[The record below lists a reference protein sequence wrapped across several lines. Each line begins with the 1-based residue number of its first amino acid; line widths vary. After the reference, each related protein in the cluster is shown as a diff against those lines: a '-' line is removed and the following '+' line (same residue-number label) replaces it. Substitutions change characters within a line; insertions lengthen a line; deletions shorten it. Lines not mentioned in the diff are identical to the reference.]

1 MCRLTKLQL
10 IFSLL
15 LTLVAFIFRVH
26 RIEIPVAWVFDEIY
40 HAYTAEFY
48 ALNDP
53 RGYEWWH
60 PIPQGL
66 ALEWLH
72 PPVEKLLMG
81 ASIHIFSTPTE
92 YFSQTNPPLGAKT
105 TFAWRFPTAVCTS
118 LTVLVVILMG
128 TRMFNF
134 PTGFLAGLFYAVD
147 PLSFVHGR
155 LATSDGIFT
164 FFSTLAFYRLYIFLA
179 EYPRKYLQN
188 LLLHGLTLGLA
199 FSTKFTGTFNIIWST
214 LSIVA
219 FFVWRHFTL
228 RTYATQ
234 ATRLK
239 KSAVPSATH
248 NADYTLDKLFLTL
261 LTLALLVLNVYLFS
275 YLQWWL
281 QGHTWQQFY
290 ELHNQIIRY
299 HMGLKATHPFSSH
312 PLSWPIMQKPVW
324 IYMGTDEFGNPLNI
338 WSTGNKATWY
348 GGLVAVF
355 YFVGLLGARF
365 INVVRQGILGEQTAT
380 LNQSVNRK
388 PNRFIEAGRF
398 SNASGFFTALAT
410 KYLTNQN
417 LGLIFLL
424 TAYFGMFLP
433 WALSPRIMFIYH
445 YLPALPFL
453 FLLLAKFLFTLIYK
467 FGGLIGKFI

>member
-1 MCRLTKLQL
+1 MTKTQKVLAVA
-10 IFSLL
+10 
-15 LTLVAFIFRVH
+15 LTLIALVARLY
-26 RIEIPVAWVFDEIY
+26 RLQIPVEWVFDEIY

-48 ALNDP
+48 ALDDP

-60 PIPQGL
+60 PVPQGL

-72 PPVEKLLMG
+72 PPVEKLLMA
-81 ASIHIFSTPTE
+81 ASIHIFSQPVE
-92 YFSQTNPPLGAKT
+92 YFSQTNPPLDYQT

-118 LTVLVVILMG
+118 LTVLVIILMG

-134 PTGFLAGLFYAVD
+134 PAGFLAGLFYAVD

-188 LLLHGLTLGLA
+188 LLLLGLTVGLA
-199 FSTKFTGTFNIIWST
+199 FSTKFTGVFNIFWST
-214 LSIVA
+214 FFIIG
-219 FFVWRHFTL
+219 FFVYRGYFMYHVK
-228 RTYATQ
+228 AGKKTQ
-234 ATRLK
+234 Q
-239 KSAVPSATH
+239 KSQPTK
-248 NADYTLDKLFLTL
+248 ADYTLDKLFLTL
-261 LTLALLVLNVYLFS
+261 AVLALTIINVYLFS

-299 HMGLKATHPFSSH
+299 HMGLKATHPFSSP

-324 IYMGTDEFGNPLNI
+324 LYMGKDQFGNPLNI
-338 WSTGNKATWY
+338 WSTGNKWTWY

-355 YFVGLLGARF
+355 YFITLLAVRLYKAVQQGRKMRSDKTSPF
-365 INVVRQGILGEQTAT
+365 IKVALNDFIL
-380 LNQSVNRK
+380 
-388 PNRFIEAGRF
+388 P
-398 SNASGFFTALAT
+398 
-410 KYLTNQN
+410 QN
-417 LGLIFLL
+417 LKLIFLF

-433 WALSPRIMFIYH
+433 WAFSPRIMFIYH

-453 FLLLAKFLFTLIYK
+453 LILLALGIHKIFQVVCFNLSHYTKTHCPICV
-467 FGGLIGKFI
+467 